1 MCWSFFQR
9 SKHLIYL
16 YSECLLCWSFYN
28 CNITRKRTFLLIQ
41 KSRWKINKRCNYV
54 IYQLNYNNTCMLT
67 FCISCSM
74 VDWPTGSFSW
84 HSICVQTNCK
94 TNAKKN
100 KLFQCLNVIS
110 LQTSQI
116 IIKMLK
122 YIENKLPDYQ
132 TKSNSVLT
140 FPLVSPYLK
149 LKQKNPCRRRYN
161 IYYKVFLQAF
171 LTLSLHCFI
180 FETYTFKTVL

>member
-1 MCWSFFQR
+1 MWYINWTIIIHVCWPFAYPVVWLTDQQEVFLGIQSV
-9 SKHLIYL
+9 SKPTVRL
-16 YSECLLCWSFYN
+16 
-28 CNITRKRTFLLIQ
+28 TPRKI
-41 KSRWKINKRCNYV
+41 
-54 IYQLNYNNTCMLT
+54 
-67 FCISCSM
+67 
-74 VDWPTGSFSW
+74 
-84 HSICVQTNCK
+84 
-94 TNAKKN
+94 N

-110 LQTSQI
+110 LLTSQI